1 MVLSRAILYGHG
13 FYYIVCYHH
22 EIGHVQFQ
30 YTMSMTTCNVSG
42 VWQQGQQDREC
53 QPNSPCGSK
62 QVSIE
67 MN

>member
-1 MVLSRAILYGHG
+1 MVRLCAILYRHG
-13 FYYIVCYHH
+13 IYYIVCYRY
-22 EIGHVQFQ
+22 EIGHIQFQ
-30 YTMSMTTCNVSG
+30 CTMSMTKCNVSD